1 MNSYQPRHSRGKR
14 SRDPLENKMDQLL
27 QTGRQL
33 VDGVVGSRPGH
44 IKNERI
50 RNFPKT
56 NLTNVGR
63 WVEDKLDWLLEEED
77 DWLESWESNVNA
89 EDRAST
95 SIRKKRPL
103 KAISLR
109 GTKAIS
115 PSTEISDVAD
125 NENSWPDESSFRVE
139 RWERKPE
146 EITDKTSEPVDSRP
160 SPPRRPLPRSNRRRN

>member
-1 MNSYQPRHSRGKR
+1 MHSYRKRNQNRQR
-14 SRDPLENKMDQLL
+14 SRDPLERRMDQWIE
-27 QTGRQL
+27 TGRQF
-33 VDGVVGSRPGH
+33 VDGVAGNRPGQRRSGKP
-44 IKNERI
+44 IGSS
-50 RNFPKT
+50 FD
-56 NLTNVGR
+56 NVGR
-63 WVEDKLDWLLEEED
+63 WVGDKIDWFFEEED
-77 DWLESWESNVNA
+77 DWLESWESNFNA

-115 PSTEISDVAD
+115 PSTEILDVAD
-125 NENSWPDESSFRVE
+125 DENIWPDESSFRVE

>member
-1 MNSYQPRHSRGKR
+1 MNPYQPRYSRGNR
-14 SRDPLENKMDQLL
+14 SRDPLEQKMDQLL

-33 VDGVVGSRPGH
+33 VDGVVGSRPGQ
-44 IKNERI
+44 IKNERS

-63 WVEDKLDWLLEEED
+63 WVEDKLDWFLEEED

-89 EDRAST
+89 EDRPST
-95 SIRKKRPL
+95 SMRKKRPL

-115 PSTEISDVAD
+115 PSTEILDVAD
-125 NENSWPDESSFRVE
+125 NETIWPDESSFRVE

-146 EITDKTSEPVDSRP
+146 EIKEKTSHSDDSRP
-160 SPPRRPLPRSNRRRN
+160 LPSRRPLPRSNRRRN